1 MFVFPSNPILPLM
14 KPIKLMLVDD
24 HSIVRD
30 GIRLLLD
37 QAEGFEIIDE
47 ANNGEEALEKLKAL
61 QSEPTK
67 LPQLVLMDISM
78 PGMSGIQTTQVI
90 SRLYKNVRVLM
101 LSMHNN
107 EDYILRSVEAGAYGY
122 LLKDSSSD
130 EMIKAIRLVATGEKY
145 YSSPVA
151 SIILSGY
158 MQQLKK
164 GSSTGRSNGRSKLSN
179 KEKEILQFLIDGM
192 SSREIAEKLQLSVR
206 TIDNHRANMMR
217 RLQVRNAAELVRIA
231 VEDKLLQ

>member
-1 MFVFPSNPILPLM
+1 
-14 KPIKLMLVDD
+14 MLVDD

-30 GIRLLLD
+30 GIRLLLE
-37 QAEGFEIIDE
+37 QADGLEIIDE
-47 ANNGEEALEKLKAL
+47 ANDGEEALDKLKAH
-61 QSEPTK
+61 QAGPEQ
-67 LPQLVLMDISM
+67 LPELILMDISL
-78 PGMSGIQTTQVI
+78 PGMSGIQTTQII

-107 EDYILRSVEAGAYGY
+107 EDYILKSVEAGAYGY
-122 LLKDSSSD
+122 ILKDSSSD
-130 EMIKAIRLVATGEKY
+130 EMIKAIRTIALGEKY

-164 GSSTGRSNGRSKLSN
+164 GSRQGRSERQSKLSN
-179 KEKEILQFLIDGM
+179 KEKEILQFLVDGM

-206 TIDNHRANMMR
+206 TVDTHRANMMR
-217 RLQVRNAAELVRIA
+217 RLQVRNAAELVRMA
-231 VEDKLLQ
+231 VEDKLI

>member
-1 MFVFPSNPILPLM
+1 MTVT
-14 KPIKLMLVDD
+14 KLMLVDD

-30 GIRLLLD
+30 GIRLLLE
-37 QAEGFEIIDE
+37 QADGLEIIDE
-47 ANNGEEALEKLKAL
+47 ANDGEEALDKLKTHHGERTDAATNGK
-61 QSEPTK
+61 SNT
-67 LPQLVLMDISM
+67 LPDLVLMDISL

-122 LLKDSSSD
+122 ILKDSSSD
-130 EMIKAIRLVATGEKY
+130 EMIKAIRTIASGEKY

-164 GSSTGRSNGRSKLSN
+164 GDKSSRAERQSKLSN
-179 KEKEILQFLIDGM
+179 KEKEILQFLVDGM

-206 TIDNHRANMMR
+206 TVDNHRANMMR
-217 RLQVRNAAELVRIA
+217 RLQVRNAAELVRMA
-231 VEDKLLQ
+231 VEDKLI

>member
-1 MFVFPSNPILPLM
+1 MTVT
-14 KPIKLMLVDD
+14 KLMLVDD

-30 GIRLLLD
+30 GIRLLLE
-37 QAEGFEIIDE
+37 QADGLAIIDE
-47 ANNGEEALEKLKAL
+47 ANDGEEALDKLKSHHSEQADAL
-61 QSEPTK
+61 PDGPKTM
-67 LPQLVLMDISM
+67 PDLVLMDISL

-90 SRLYKNVRVLM
+90 SRLYKGVRVLM

-122 LLKDSSSD
+122 ILKDSSSD
-130 EMIKAIRLVATGEKY
+130 EMIKAIRTIAAGEKY

-164 GSSTGRSNGRSKLSN
+164 GDKNNRAERQSKLSN
-179 KEKEILQFLIDGM
+179 KEKEILQFLVDGM

-206 TIDNHRANMMR
+206 TVDNHRANMMR
-217 RLQVRNAAELVRIA
+217 RLQVRNAAELVRMA
-231 VEDKLLQ
+231 VEDKLI

>member
-1 MFVFPSNPILPLM
+1 
-14 KPIKLMLVDD
+14 MLVDD

-30 GIRLLLD
+30 GIRLLLE
-37 QAEGFEIIDE
+37 QAEGLEIIDE
-47 ANNGEEALEKLKAL
+47 ANDGEEALEKLKSH
-61 QSEPTK
+61 QPD
-67 LPQLVLMDISM
+67 VILMDISL
-78 PGMSGIQTTQVI
+78 PGMSGIQTTQVVT
-90 SRLYKNVRVLM
+90 RLYKNVRVLM

-122 LLKDSSSD
+122 ILKDSSSD
-130 EMIKAIRLVATGEKY
+130 EMIKAIRMIAAGEKY

-164 GSSTGRSNGRSKLSN
+164 GSKQGGREVQPSRLSN
-179 KEKEILQFLIDGM
+179 KEKEILQFLVDGM
-192 SSREIAEKLQLSVR
+192 SSREIAERLQLSVR
-206 TIDNHRANMMR
+206 TVDNHRANMMR

-231 VEDKLLQ
+231 VEEKLI

>member
-1 MFVFPSNPILPLM
+1 MTVT
-14 KPIKLMLVDD
+14 KLMLVDD

-30 GIRLLLD
+30 GIRLLLE
-37 QAEGFEIIDE
+37 QADGLAIIDE
-47 ANNGEEALEKLKAL
+47 ANDGEEALDKLKSHH
-61 QSEPTK
+61 SERAEAPADGPSK
-67 LPQLVLMDISM
+67 GMPDLVLMDISL

-90 SRLYKNVRVLM
+90 SRLYKGVRVLM

-122 LLKDSSSD
+122 ILKDSSSD
-130 EMIKAIRLVATGEKY
+130 EMIKAIRTIASGDKY

-164 GSSTGRSNGRSKLSN
+164 GDKHSRAERQSKISN
-179 KEKEILQFLIDGM
+179 KEKEILQFLVDGM

-206 TIDNHRANMMR
+206 TVDNHRANMMR
-217 RLQVRNAAELVRIA
+217 RLQVRNAAELVRMA
-231 VEDKLLQ
+231 VEDKLI

>member
-1 MFVFPSNPILPLM
+1 
-14 KPIKLMLVDD
+14 MLVDD

-30 GIRLLLD
+30 GIRLLLE
-37 QAEGFEIIDE
+37 QADGLEIIDE
-47 ANNGEEALEKLKAL
+47 ANDGEEALDKLKNHH
-61 QSEPTK
+61 SERTDPSVTGK
-67 LPQLVLMDISM
+67 QNTLPDLVLMDISL

-90 SRLYKNVRVLM
+90 SRLYKGVRVLM

-122 LLKDSSSD
+122 ILKDSSSD
-130 EMIKAIRLVATGEKY
+130 EMIKAIRTIASGEKY

-164 GSSTGRSNGRSKLSN
+164 GDKNSRAERQSKLSN
-179 KEKEILQFLIDGM
+179 KEKEILQFLVDGM

-206 TIDNHRANMMR
+206 TVDNHRANMMR
-217 RLQVRNAAELVRIA
+217 RLQVRNAAELVRMA
-231 VEDKLLQ
+231 VEDKLI

>member
-1 MFVFPSNPILPLM
+1 
-14 KPIKLMLVDD
+14 MLVDD

-30 GIRLLLD
+30 GIRLLVE
-37 QAEGFEIIDE
+37 QADGLEIVDE
-47 ANNGEEALEKLKAL
+47 ASDGEEALEKLKNHQANNT
-61 QSEPTK
+61 QPD
-67 LPQLVLMDISM
+67 LVLMDISL

-90 SRLYKNVRVLM
+90 SRLYKSVRVLM

-122 LLKDSSSD
+122 ILKDSSSD
-130 EMIKAIRLVATGEKY
+130 EMVKAIRMIAGGDKY

-151 SIILSGY
+151 SIILNGY

-164 GSSTGRSNGRSKLSN
+164 GNRQGRDVQPSRLSN
-179 KEKEILQFLIDGM
+179 KEKEILQFLVDGM
-192 SSREIAEKLQLSVR
+192 SSREIAERLQLSVR
-206 TIDNHRANMMR
+206 TVDNHRANMMR

-231 VEDKLLQ
+231 VEEKLI

>member
-1 MFVFPSNPILPLM
+1 MAA
-14 KPIKLMLVDD
+14 IKVMLVDD

-30 GIRLLLD
+30 GIRLLLE
-37 QAEGFEIIDE
+37 QADGLEITDE
-47 ANNGEEALEKLKAL
+47 ANDGEEALDKLKNHH
-61 QSEPTK
+61 SERTDAPAAGRSTS
-67 LPQLVLMDISM
+67 LPDLVLMDISL

-90 SRLYKNVRVLM
+90 SRLYKGIRVLM

-122 LLKDSSSD
+122 ILKDSSSD
-130 EMIKAIRLVATGEKY
+130 EMIKAIRTIAAGEKY
-145 YSSPVA
+145 FSSPVA

-164 GSSTGRSNGRSKLSN
+164 GDKHSRAERQSKISN
-179 KEKEILQFLIDGM
+179 KEKEILKFLVDGM

-206 TIDNHRANMMR
+206 TVDNHRANMMR
-217 RLQVRNAAELVRIA
+217 RLQVRNAAELVRMA
-231 VEDKLLQ
+231 VEDKLI

>member
-1 MFVFPSNPILPLM
+1 MT
-14 KPIKLMLVDD
+14 PIKLMLVDD

-30 GIRLLLD
+30 GIRLLLE
-37 QAEGFEIIDE
+37 QADGLEIIDE
-47 ANNGEEALEKLKAL
+47 ANDGEEALDKLKTHHSERTDAL
-61 QSEPTK
+61 ATGK
-67 LPQLVLMDISM
+67 ANTLPDLVLMDISL

-90 SRLYKNVRVLM
+90 SRLYKGVRVLM

-122 LLKDSSSD
+122 ILKDSSSD
-130 EMIKAIRLVATGEKY
+130 EMIKAIRTITSGEKY

-164 GSSTGRSNGRSKLSN
+164 GDKHSRAERQSKLSN
-179 KEKEILQFLIDGM
+179 KEKEILQFLVDGM
-192 SSREIAEKLQLSVR
+192 SSREIAEKLQLSIR
-206 TIDNHRANMMR
+206 TVDNHRANMMR
-217 RLQVRNAAELVRIA
+217 RLQVRNAAELVRMA
-231 VEDKLLQ
+231 VEDKLI

>member
-1 MFVFPSNPILPLM
+1 
-14 KPIKLMLVDD
+14 MLVDD

-30 GIRLLLD
+30 GIRLLLE
-37 QAEGFEIIDE
+37 QAEGLEIVDE
-47 ANNGEEALEKLKAL
+47 ANDGEEALEKLKV
-61 QSEPTK
+61 QRPDV
-67 LPQLVLMDISM
+67 VLMDISL

-90 SRLYKNVRVLM
+90 SRLYKGVRVLM

-122 LLKDSSSD
+122 ILKDSSSD
-130 EMIKAIRLVATGEKY
+130 EMVKAIRTIASGEKY

-151 SIILSGY
+151 TIILNGY

-164 GSSTGRSNGRSKLSN
+164 GEKHGRAQRQSRLSK
-179 KEKEILQFLIDGM
+179 KEKEILQFLVEGM

-206 TIDNHRANMMR
+206 TVDNHRANMMR
-217 RLQVRNAAELVRIA
+217 RLQVRNAAELVRMA
-231 VEDKLLQ
+231 VEDKLI

>member
-1 MFVFPSNPILPLM
+1 MTPT
-14 KPIKLMLVDD
+14 KLMLVDD

-30 GIRLLLD
+30 GIRLLLE
-37 QAEGFEIIDE
+37 QADGLEIIDE
-47 ANNGEEALEKLKAL
+47 ANDGEEALDKLKVH
-61 QSEPTK
+61 QSD
-67 LPQLVLMDISM
+67 LILMDISL
-78 PGMSGIQTTQVI
+78 PGMSGIQTTQVV
-90 SRLYKNVRVLM
+90 SRLYKNIRVLM

-122 LLKDSSSD
+122 ILKDSSSD
-130 EMIKAIRLVATGEKY
+130 EMIKAIRTIASGEKY

-164 GSSTGRSNGRSKLSN
+164 GDKHGRAERQSKLSN
-179 KEKEILQFLIDGM
+179 KEREILQFLVDGM

-206 TIDNHRANMMR
+206 TVDNHRANMMR
-217 RLQVRNAAELVRIA
+217 RLQVRNAAELVRMA
-231 VEDKLLQ
+231 VEDKLI

>member
-1 MFVFPSNPILPLM
+1 
-14 KPIKLMLVDD
+14 MLVDD

-30 GIRLLLD
+30 GIRLLLE
-37 QAEGFEIIDE
+37 QADGLEIIDE
-47 ANNGEEALEKLKAL
+47 ANDGEEALDKLKNHH
-61 QSEPTK
+61 SERTDASATGKPNT
-67 LPQLVLMDISM
+67 LPDLVLMDISL

-90 SRLYKNVRVLM
+90 SRLYKSVRVLM

-122 LLKDSSSD
+122 ILKDSSSD
-130 EMIKAIRLVATGEKY
+130 EMIKAIRTIASGDKY
-145 YSSPVA
+145 FSSPVA

-164 GSSTGRSNGRSKLSN
+164 GDKHGRAERQSKISN
-179 KEKEILQFLIDGM
+179 KEKEILQFLVDGM

-206 TIDNHRANMMR
+206 TVDNHRANMMR
-217 RLQVRNAAELVRIA
+217 RLQVRNAAELVRMA
-231 VEDKLLQ
+231 VEDKLI

>member
-1 MFVFPSNPILPLM
+1 
-14 KPIKLMLVDD
+14 MLVDD

-30 GIRLLLD
+30 GIRLLLE
-37 QAEGFEIIDE
+37 QAEGLEIIDE
-47 ANNGEEALEKLKAL
+47 ANDGEETLDKLKIHQAN
-61 QSEPTK
+61 TT
-67 LPQLVLMDISM
+67 LPVLILMDISL

-90 SRLYKNVRVLM
+90 SRLYKSVRVLM

-122 LLKDSSSD
+122 ILKDSSSD
-130 EMIKAIRLVATGEKY
+130 EMIKAIRTIASGEKY

-164 GSSTGRSNGRSKLSN
+164 GSRHGRTERQSKLSN
-179 KEKEILQFLIDGM
+179 KEKEILQFLVDGM

-206 TIDNHRANMMR
+206 TVDNHRANMMR
-217 RLQVRNAAELVRIA
+217 RLQVRNAAELVRMA
-231 VEDKLLQ
+231 VEDKLI

>member
-1 MFVFPSNPILPLM
+1 MTPT
-14 KPIKLMLVDD
+14 KLMLVDD

-30 GIRLLLD
+30 GIRLLLE
-37 QAEGFEIIDE
+37 QAEGLEIIDE
-47 ANNGEEALEKLKAL
+47 ANDGEETLDKLKMHQANA
-61 QSEPTK
+61 T
-67 LPQLVLMDISM
+67 LPVLILMDISL

-107 EDYILRSVEAGAYGY
+107 EDYILRSVEAGAHGY
-122 LLKDSSSD
+122 ILKDSSSD
-130 EMIKAIRLVATGEKY
+130 EMIKAIRTIASGEKY

-164 GSSTGRSNGRSKLSN
+164 GNRHGRTERQSKLSN
-179 KEKEILQFLIDGM
+179 KEKEILQFLVDGM

-206 TIDNHRANMMR
+206 TVDNHRANMMR
-217 RLQVRNAAELVRIA
+217 RLQVRNAAELVRMA
-231 VEDKLLQ
+231 VEDKLI

>member
-1 MFVFPSNPILPLM
+1 MTAT
-14 KPIKLMLVDD
+14 KLMLVDD

-30 GIRLLLD
+30 GIRLLLE
-37 QAEGFEIIDE
+37 QADGLEIIDE
-47 ANNGEEALEKLKAL
+47 ANDGEEALDKLKSHH
-61 QSEPTK
+61 SERTDASVTGK
-67 LPQLVLMDISM
+67 SNTLPDLVLMDISL

-107 EDYILRSVEAGAYGY
+107 EDYILKSVEAGAYGY
-122 LLKDSSSD
+122 ILKDSSSD
-130 EMIKAIRLVATGEKY
+130 EMIKAIRTIASGEKY

-164 GSSTGRSNGRSKLSN
+164 GDKSSRAERQSKLSN
-179 KEKEILQFLIDGM
+179 KEKEILQFLVDGM

-206 TIDNHRANMMR
+206 TVDNHRANMMR
-217 RLQVRNAAELVRIA
+217 RLQVRNAAELVRMA
-231 VEDKLLQ
+231 VEDKLI

>member
-1 MFVFPSNPILPLM
+1 
-14 KPIKLMLVDD
+14 MLVDD

-30 GIRLLLD
+30 GIRLLLE
-37 QAEGFEIIDE
+37 QAEGLEIIDE
-47 ANNGEEALEKLKAL
+47 ANDGEEALEKLKSH
-61 QSEPTK
+61 QPDV
-67 LPQLVLMDISM
+67 VLMDISL

-90 SRLYKNVRVLM
+90 TRLYKSVRVLM

-122 LLKDSSSD
+122 ILKDSSSD
-130 EMIKAIRLVATGEKY
+130 EMIKAIRMIAAGEKY

-164 GSSTGRSNGRSKLSN
+164 GSKQGREVQPSRLSN
-179 KEKEILQFLIDGM
+179 KEKEILQFLVDGM
-192 SSREIAEKLQLSVR
+192 SSREIAERLQLSVR
-206 TIDNHRANMMR
+206 TVDNHRANMMR

-231 VEDKLLQ
+231 VEEKLI

>member
-1 MFVFPSNPILPLM
+1 MTPT
-14 KPIKLMLVDD
+14 KLMLVDD

-30 GIRLLLD
+30 GIRLLLE
-37 QAEGFEIIDE
+37 QAEGLEIIDE
-47 ANNGEEALEKLKAL
+47 ANDGEETLDKLKVHQANA
-61 QSEPTK
+61 T
-67 LPQLVLMDISM
+67 LPVLILMDISL

-107 EDYILRSVEAGAYGY
+107 EDYILRSVEAGACGY
-122 LLKDSSSD
+122 ILKDSSSD
-130 EMIKAIRLVATGEKY
+130 EMIKAIRTIASGEKY

-164 GSSTGRSNGRSKLSN
+164 GNRHGRTERQSKLSN
-179 KEKEILQFLIDGM
+179 KEKEILQFLVDGM

-206 TIDNHRANMMR
+206 TVDNHRANMMR
-217 RLQVRNAAELVRIA
+217 RLQVRNAAELVRMA
-231 VEDKLLQ
+231 VEDKLI

>member
-1 MFVFPSNPILPLM
+1 
-14 KPIKLMLVDD
+14 MLVDD

-30 GIRLLLD
+30 GIRLLLE
-37 QAEGFEIIDE
+37 QADGLEIIDE
-47 ANNGEEALEKLKAL
+47 ANDGEEALDKLKSHH
-61 QSEPTK
+61 SERVEGAANGKSNT
-67 LPQLVLMDISM
+67 LPDMVLMDISL

-90 SRLYKNVRVLM
+90 SRLYKGVRVLM

-122 LLKDSSSD
+122 ILKDSSSD
-130 EMIKAIRLVATGEKY
+130 EMIKAIRTIASGEKY

-164 GSSTGRSNGRSKLSN
+164 GDKHSRAERQSKLSN
-179 KEKEILQFLIDGM
+179 KEKEILQFLVDGM

-206 TIDNHRANMMR
+206 TVDNHRANMMR
-217 RLQVRNAAELVRIA
+217 RLQVRNAAELVRMA
-231 VEDKLLQ
+231 VEDKLI